1 MQRNRCRRA
10 ATAIVALAC
19 TAAAADGAFAQSA
32 DANYP
37 TRPVRVIVP
46 FPPGSGVDLTTRIVV
61 PKLSEAMG
69 QQFIVD
75 NRGGAGGVVG
85 TEIASK
91 APADGYNLFIG
102 GGSSLTVT
110 PMMNKVSYS
119 IARDFMPISLVASVP
134 FILVVHPTLPVK
146 TLADLVALARA
157 KPGAINYA
165 STGNWTTP
173 HMTTE
178 LFRMESKINI
188 VHVPYKGS
196 GPALTDLLGGQI
208 EMFFC
213 NMLSAVP
220 HLNSGKLHALA
231 VTSAK
236 RSPAAPKVPT
246 VAESGYP
253 NFESGTWF
261 GMMAPT
267 GVSKEIIAKLHAEI
281 VKALNRADTREQL
294 ASQGATA
301 TGSRPDEFTAYLKS
315 ETAKWAKVLK
325 ASGVKLQP

>member
-1 MQRNRCRRA
+1 MPCRRRVPW
-10 ATAIVALAC
+10 IAC
-19 TAAAADGAFAQSA
+19 VGLGLSMLCTLGHAQSS
-32 DANYP
+32 DGSYP
-37 TRPVRVIVP
+37 VRPVRVIVP

-61 PKLSEAMG
+61 PKLSESMG

-110 PMMNKVSYS
+110 PMMSRVSYS
-119 IARDFMPISLVASVP
+119 IARDFTPISLVASVP
-134 FILVVHPTLPVK
+134 FVLVVHPAIAAR
-146 TLADLVALARA
+146 TLADLVALAKA
-157 KPGAINYA
+157 KPGSINYA

-178 LFRMESKINI
+178 LFRLESKIDI

-213 NMLSAVP
+213 NMLSAIP
-220 HLNSGKLHALA
+220 HIQSGRLRPLA

-236 RSPAAPKVPT
+236 RSPATPQVPT

-253 NFESGTWF
+253 DFETGTWF
-261 GMMAPT
+261 GFMAPS
-267 GVSKEIIAKLHAEI
+267 GVSRPILTRLHGEI
-281 VKALNRADTREQL
+281 VKALRRSDTREQL

-301 TGSRPDEFTAYLKS
+301 IGSSPEELADYLKS
-315 ETAKWAKVLK
+315 ETVKWSRVLK
-325 ASGVKLQP
+325 AAGVKLQ